1 MYCEIHASFINNTFI
16 NKVRLKLEKKKIR
29 QKLSNTLRLN
39 VHNLKIINFHHPRH
53 NAKIIG
59 NVLKNVQKTSV
70 IILMTLYN

>member
-1 MYCEIHASFINNTFI
+1 MYCEIHAFFINNTFI

-39 VHNLKIINFHHPRH
+39 LHNLKIINFHHPRH
-53 NAKIIG
+53 HAKIIG

>member
-1 MYCEIHASFINNTFI
+1 MYCEIHAFFINNTFI
-16 NKVRLKLEKKKIR
+16 NKVKLKLEKKKIR

-39 VHNLKIINFHHPRH
+39 VHNLKTINFHHPRH
-53 NAKIIG
+53 HAKIIG